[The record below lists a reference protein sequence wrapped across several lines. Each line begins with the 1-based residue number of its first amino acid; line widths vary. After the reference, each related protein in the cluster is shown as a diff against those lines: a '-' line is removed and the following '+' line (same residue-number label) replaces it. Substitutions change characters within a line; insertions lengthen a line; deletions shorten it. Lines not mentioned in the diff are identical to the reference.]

1 MADDNKLFPDKELED
16 QNLKIKNKVNNILS
30 NIDFESIDTK
40 VQERLKGLDTT
51 FKTLEKKL
59 IETGVVEPDLLSS
72 EDRSYVN
79 TLPLKEKDKSLR
91 YLDIF
96 QSNPE
101 IVTEYLNTLKKHGS
115 VKNAKEAGETNIL
128 LFPGKVKK
136 FIENSETIPEETAKK
151 WNYFSS
157 FGEKDYDIK
166 LREDKIGKKKTTTV
180 ARKKNY

>member
-72 EDRSYVN
+72 EDRSYV
-79 TLPLKEKDKSLR
+79 T
-91 YLDIF
+91 
-96 QSNPE
+96 
-101 IVTEYLNTLKKHGS
+101 
-115 VKNAKEAGETNIL
+115 
-128 LFPGKVKK
+128 
-136 FIENSETIPEETAKK
+136 TIRCD
-151 WNYFSS
+151 
-157 FGEKDYDIK
+157 G
-166 LREDKIGKKKTTTV
+166 
-180 ARKKNY
+180 